1 MKTKNALKLLAAGT
15 IFMAVFGCSSQ
26 YSFDNAVVHFYDL
39 KIATNG
45 ERMAKSA
52 LKACAADPSCT
63 AGERSQLRQ
72 GWIVANADYKAKR
85 VAVER
90 DRAAGYHANMSNLP
104 GFGQDPSLGFD
115 SL

>member
-1 MKTKNALKLLAAGT
+1 
-15 IFMAVFGCSSQ
+15 MAVFGCSSQ

-45 ERMAKSA
+45 ERMAKAA
-52 LKACAADPSCT
+52 LMACAADPSCT